1 MEGLYFPSCACH
13 CAVSLSESR
22 ANDVCSGICGP
33 SNFRYAALR
42 SLKEHTLPPIVYIDT
57 STVRDGKLEEV
68 KAAVRHLAKFVEEN
82 MPRLTSYRVFF
93 DDAGR
98 RMTVVA
104 LHPDS
109 ASLEYHMEVGAAEFQ
124 KFSGLI
130 DLSRIDVYG
139 PISQSVVER
148 LHAKARMLGSDVV
161 NVHQHYA
168 GFAR

>member
-1 MEGLYFPSCACH
+1 MRLWWSVWH
-13 CAVSLSESR
+13 WRLVLSSPEER
-22 ANDVCSGICGP
+22 
-33 SNFRYAALR
+33 
-42 SLKEHTLPPIVYIDT
+42 TLQPIVYIDT

-68 KAAVRHLAKFVEEN
+68 KAAARRLTEFVNEN
-82 MPRLTSYRVFF
+82 MPRVASYGFSF
-93 DDAGR
+93 DDDQR

-109 ASLEYHMEVGAAEFQ
+109 ASLEFHMDVGRPEFE
-124 KFSGLI
+124 KFVGLI

-139 PISQSVVER
+139 PVSEPIIER

-161 NVHQHYA
+161 GVHQYFA